1 MKFGKSVLAA
11 AVLVAG
17 SAGML
22 AGMAI
27 ADQPNMR
34 NALDHLREAR
44 DYLQAASHNKGGHRV
59 AAIRL
64 VNEAID
70 HVQAGI
76 DAGN

>member
-11 AVLVAG
+11 VVVVAG
-17 SAGML
+17 TAGML

-34 NALDHLREAR
+34 NALDNLREAR
-44 DYLQAASHNKGGHRV
+44 DDLQAASHNKGGHRL
-59 AAIRL
+59 AALKL